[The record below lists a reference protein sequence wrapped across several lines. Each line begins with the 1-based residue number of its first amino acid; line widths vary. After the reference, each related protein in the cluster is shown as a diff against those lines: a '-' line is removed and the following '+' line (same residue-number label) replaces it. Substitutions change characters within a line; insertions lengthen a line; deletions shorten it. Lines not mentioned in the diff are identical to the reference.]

1 MLIDGFPAYLR
12 DVNGAS
18 LTSAGLA
25 SAAPQ
30 VAVALLTTLGAVVAD
45 YLRGPRGPG
54 RLSTRAVRRLMHTM
68 GTGCNAVL
76 LLLVGAGCVRV
87 FCREISLR
95 LIELCNRRKDPRFY
109 QDNLGTVATAL
120 WIVGSETRD
129 IQFVASNRALE
140 GISPTMVRYVKRP
153 PLSQF
158 SLRLSRACLGKP
170 SAAASH
176 P

>member
-54 RLSTRAVRRLMHTM
+54 CLSTRAVRRLMHTM

-76 LLLVGAGCVRV
+76 LLLVGAGCVRACV
-87 FCREISLR
+87 
-95 LIELCNRRKDPRFY
+95 
-109 QDNLGTVATAL
+109 
-120 WIVGSETRD
+120 
-129 IQFVASNRALE
+129 
-140 GISPTMVRYVKRP
+140 
-153 PLSQF
+153 
-158 SLRLSRACLGKP
+158 LSRNLPQA
-170 SAAASH
+170 H
-176 P
+176 

>member
-45 YLRGPRGPG
+45 YLRGSRGPG

-76 LLLVGAGCVRV
+76 LLLVGAGCVRACV
-87 FCREISLR
+87 
-95 LIELCNRRKDPRFY
+95 
-109 QDNLGTVATAL
+109 
-120 WIVGSETRD
+120 
-129 IQFVASNRALE
+129 
-140 GISPTMVRYVKRP
+140 
-153 PLSQF
+153 
-158 SLRLSRACLGKP
+158 LSRNLPP
-170 SAAASH
+170 SGSLSFATEEKTPDFTKTISGQLPRH
-176 P
+176 CGL